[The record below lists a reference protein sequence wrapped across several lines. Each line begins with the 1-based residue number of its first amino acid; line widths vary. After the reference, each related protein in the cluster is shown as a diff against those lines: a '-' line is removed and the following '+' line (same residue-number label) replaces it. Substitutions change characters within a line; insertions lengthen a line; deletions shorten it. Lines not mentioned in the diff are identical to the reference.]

1 VIGTIITPAG
11 TRTYVVEELPEFM
24 TDPCAVAVAA
34 RTARRR
40 VRGVLVVLGAALL
53 LTALLGFGWV
63 GSALALRPSRMSVRS
78 VRPTAAL
85 LALGPAEL
93 LGAAP
98 AFSASS
104 RAGAQQP

>member
-1 VIGTIITPAG
+1 MMGTIITPAG

-24 TDPCAVAVAA
+24 FDPCAAGATA
-34 RTARRR
+34 RAARRR
-40 VRGVLVVLGAALL
+40 VRGVLLALAATLL

-63 GSALALRPSRMSVRS
+63 GSALVLRPSRISVRN

-93 LGAAP
+93 LGTAP
-98 AFSASS
+98 AFAVSS

>member
-1 VIGTIITPAG
+1 MIGTIITPAG

-24 TDPCAVAVAA
+24 TDPVAA
-34 RTARRR
+34 GARTRAAMRRL
-40 VRGVLVVLGAALL
+40 RGVLRVLAAILLLVALL
-53 LTALLGFGWV
+53 ALGWI
-63 GSALALRPSRMSVRS
+63 GSALALRPTRTSVRA

-98 AFSASS
+98 AFDVSS
-104 RAGAQQP
+104 RGAP

>member
-1 VIGTIITPAG
+1 MIGTIITPAG

-24 TDPCAVAVAA
+24 TDPCAAGATA
-34 RTARRR
+34 RAARRR
-40 VRGVLVVLGAALL
+40 LRDVVLVFGAAVLL
-53 LTALLGFGWV
+53 VALLCLGWI
-63 GSALALRPSRMSVRS
+63 GTALALRPSRVSVRA

-93 LGAAP
+93 LGVAP
-98 AFSASS
+98 AFPASS